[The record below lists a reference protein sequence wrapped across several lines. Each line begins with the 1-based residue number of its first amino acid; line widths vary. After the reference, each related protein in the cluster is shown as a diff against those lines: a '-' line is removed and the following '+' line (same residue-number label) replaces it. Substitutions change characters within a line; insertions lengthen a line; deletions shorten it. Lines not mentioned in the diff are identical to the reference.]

1 MSTYDLERIRT
12 ELAEDYAV
20 IDYVEE
26 TGSTNTDL
34 MQATDVT
41 DGTVRLTDL
50 QTAGKGRLGRVWTAP
65 KGSQVTFS
73 VLLLPESLD
82 HLGTLPLAAGLAVT
96 DAIPG
101 TVLKWPNDVLL
112 DGKKLCGILA
122 EAGPVGKAFKS
133 GTFKS
138 GGMNKAEINKAEVNK
153 AEINKAEVVPKTEA
167 SKLEVSKAEVA
178 PKTEVNKAELNKAE
192 VNKAEITKAEVN
204 KAEINKA
211 EVAPKTQGGKAPS
224 ARVVLGMGINV
235 SIAEEELPVPTAT
248 SLVLAGREDDRT
260 GVAIAIL
267 KALRHRIEQ
276 WENQDSQ
283 LMDDYRKVCS
293 SIGLNVRLEAP
304 TGDVTGIVE
313 GVAEDGRINV
323 GGEYYSAGDVI
334 HLRPTD

>member
-41 DGTVRLTDL
+41 DGTVLLTDL

-138 GGMNKAEINKAEVNK
+138 GEMNKAEINKAEV
-153 AEINKAEVVPKTEA
+153 APKTEA

-192 VNKAEITKAEVN
+192 V
-204 KAEINKA
+204 NKA

-276 WENQDSQ
+276 WENQDPQ